1 MNIAQCFAL
10 LAALLTLG
18 GCTLQQR
25 AMRADFTPAPRY
37 PTDPPEVA
45 VVMDKDKPVLVSEQG
60 RINRPWRVIGVYTAS
75 PFAPPRSGAR
85 LLGCDAYFQNH
96 QVHQITSHQ
105 TVITWQD
112 GALHGVGFG
121 YGDQLCIQ
129 FLDKDA
135 IEQRRKDE
143 RAWQWTAYQRPPI
156 GAGWSINFVGGF
168 DPFRADPNRT
178 TSVQFA
184 GLSVEKYFRK
194 APIGFGLRLDFPDQ
208 RDRGG
213 IMPGISLYAP
223 LLSMWRAQ
231 LTAMG
236 GFEYALVGNGSGG
249 SVHGPRFAGGANVD
263 LVLGRVCC
271 MVGTGF
277 EYWFSPNA
285 AIPHGPAI
293 LARFGFPF

>member
-1 MNIAQCFAL
+1 MGLVAGAGRLLTRTEGLRLYRPSGILLIDFAGL
-10 LAALLTLG
+10 GRYDMAVPVLGVLACLALGRADGGRRGAGWAALAGACGALAGLSHVYGWFWLAALAAALAHMG
-18 GCTLQQR
+18 
-25 AMRADFTPAPRY
+25 
-37 PTDPPEVA
+37 V
-45 VVMDKDKPVLVSEQG
+45 
-60 RINRPWRVIGVYTAS
+60 RP
-75 PFAPPRSGAR
+75 
-85 LLGCDAYFQNH
+85 
-96 QVHQITSHQ
+96 
-105 TVITWQD
+105 
-112 GALHGVGFG
+112 
-121 YGDQLCIQ
+121 
-129 FLDKDA
+129 
-135 IEQRRKDE
+135 
-143 RAWQWTAYQRPPI
+143 RAWQWAAYQRPLI

-178 TSVQFA
+178 TSVHFA
-184 GLSVEKYFRK
+184 GLSVEKYFRN
-194 APIGFGLRLDFPDQ
+194 APVGFGLRLDFPDQ